1 MGKNHGNNN
10 KEVQETNKEVIEAK
24 VVTPEETEAE
34 DAAKETEDNNADV
47 TPPKDNKDDKEP
59 KKEPSLI
66 RKATDKVKGGVKK
79 VLSKQFTIGQVL
91 GLVAGVGAAVFIGKT
106 IYERGQQDALET
118 VGGDADDDENLLE
131 VHDDEVSYSDSEG
144 GDEEV
149 YDEES
154 EAEEAAVSEDGENE
168 EAAVSEDGENEE
180 VYDEEDEVYDEDMT
194 E

>member
-1 MGKNHGNNN
+1 MGKNHGNND

-118 VGGDADDDENLLE
+118 VGGDVDDDENLLE

-144 GDEEV
+144 GDEDV
-149 YDEES
+149 YDVEES
-154 EAEEAAVSEDGENE
+154 EAE